1 MGDDTLSEK
10 CFNKDRRNDKELYK
24 EEIMELKT
32 HDKRLKLT
40 NGDFQRLVKARKPAG
55 IEKKSAYLVGTG
67 IASLTAACFLIRD
80 AHMEGK
86 KITFLEQLDIPG
98 GSLDGDYMD
107 TRGYV
112 ARGGRETGAHFECLW
127 DIWSS
132 IPSLEDPEMSVLDD
146 YFYTNYDDPNFSNC
160 RITHKQGERYD
171 DGKFNLTQDQVKEI
185 AKLCMTQD
193 ELLEDKAIE
202 DIFSD
207 GLLNS
212 DFWTLWRTMFAF
224 ENWHSALEM
233 KLYLNRFIHHVG
245 GLTNLSA
252 LRFTRYDQYNSIVKP
267 MVKYLENHGCKFQYN
282 IKVTD
287 VDFDI
292 SENRKVATKI
302 IAEDKDGNDKTI
314 DLTENDLVFITNGS
328 MTENSS
334 YGDDNTPAEI
344 SDEQTGC
351 WEMWKNIAKKS
362 DDFGNPEVFCS
373 DVEKSNW
380 ESCTV
385 TCHDESVPKYIEK
398 ITKRSPYGGK
408 TVTGGIVTCVDS
420 SWLMSWTIN
429 RQGQYPEQPE
439 NDVCVWVYGLFTDVE
454 GDYIKKKMRDC
465 TGKEITKEWLYHIG
479 VPVNEIDALA
489 ETCTAVPV
497 MMPYITAQFMPRKA
511 GDRPYVVPKGGVNFA
526 FLGQFAETLDDPG
539 RDTVF
544 TTEYSGRTAMEA
556 VYVLCGVEKAVPEVF
571 ASRYDLRYLLN
582 GMVAL
587 SDGKKPDLPLSPLQ
601 KMKVAKLIKG
611 TDIEEMLK
619 EFNII

>member
-1 MGDDTLSEK
+1 
-10 CFNKDRRNDKELYK
+10 
-24 EEIMELKT
+24 MELKT
-32 HDKRLKLT
+32 YDKRLKLT
-40 NGDFQRLVKARKPAG
+40 NGDFQRLVKARKPEG
-55 IEKKSAYLVGTG
+55 IEEKSAYLIGTG

-80 AHMEGK
+80 AHMEGN

-98 GSLDGDYMD
+98 GSLDGEYMD

-132 IPSLEDPEMSVLDD
+132 IPSLENPEMSILDD
-146 YFYTNYDDPNFSNC
+146 YFYTNYDDPNYSNC

-171 DGKFNLTQDQVKEI
+171 DGKFNLTQKQVKEI
-185 AKLCMTQD
+185 ADLCMTKD

-245 GLTNLSA
+245 GLTDLSA

-267 MVKYLENHGCKFQYN
+267 MVRYLEDHGCNFQYN
-282 IKVTD
+282 TKVVD

-292 SENRKVATKI
+292 SENKKVATKI
-302 IAEDKDGNDKTI
+302 IAEDKIGNDKSI
-314 DLTENDLVFITNGS
+314 ELTENDLLFITNGS

-334 YGDDNTPAEI
+334 YGDDNTPAEL

-362 DDFGNPEVFCS
+362 DDFGKPEVFCS
-373 DVEKSNW
+373 DVEKSSW

-465 TGKEITKEWLYHIG
+465 TGKEITKEWLFHLG

-489 ETCTAVPV
+489 ETCSAVPV
-497 MMPYITAQFMPRKA
+497 MMPYITSQFMPRKF
-511 GDRPYVVPKGGVNFA
+511 GDRPLVVPKGGVNFA

-556 VYVLCGVEKAVPEVF
+556 VYVLCGVEKAVPEVY

-587 SDGKKPDLPLSPLQ
+587 SDGKKPDLPLSLLQ

-611 TDIEEMLK
+611 TDVEEMLR

>member
-1 MGDDTLSEK
+1 
-10 CFNKDRRNDKELYK
+10 
-24 EEIMELKT
+24 MELKT

-40 NGDFQRLVKARKPAG
+40 NGDFQRLVKARKPEG
-55 IEKKSAYLVGTG
+55 IEEKSAYLVGTG
-67 IASLTAACFLIRD
+67 IAALTAACFLIRD

-98 GSLDGDYMD
+98 GSLDGEYMD

-146 YFYTNYDDPNFSNC
+146 YFYTNYDDPNYSNC

-185 AKLCMTQD
+185 AELCMTQD

-245 GLTNLSA
+245 GLTDLSA

-292 SENRKVATKI
+292 SENKKVATKI
-302 IAEDKDGNDKTI
+302 IAEDKDGNDKSI
-314 DLTENDLVFITNGS
+314 DLTENDLLFITNGS

-334 YGDDNTPAEI
+334 YGDDNTAAEL
-344 SDEQTGC
+344 SDEQSGC

-362 DDFGNPEVFCS
+362 DDFGHPEVFCS

-454 GDYIKKKMRDC
+454 GDFIKKKMRDC
-465 TGKEITKEWLYHIG
+465 TGKEITKEWLFHIG
-479 VPVNEIDALA
+479 VPVNEIDKLA

-497 MMPYITAQFMPRKA
+497 MMPYITSQFMPRKA

-582 GMVAL
+582 GMVSL
-587 SDGKKPDLPLSPLQ
+587 SDGKKPELPLSPLQ
-601 KMKVAKLIKG
+601 KMKIAKLIKG

>member
-1 MGDDTLSEK
+1 
-10 CFNKDRRNDKELYK
+10 
-24 EEIMELKT
+24 MELKT
-32 HDKRLKLT
+32 RDKRLKLT
-40 NGDFQRLVKARKPAG
+40 NGDFQRLVKTRKPEG
-55 IEKKSAYLVGTG
+55 IEEKSAYLIGTG
-67 IASLTAACFLIRD
+67 VASLTAACFLIRD

-86 KITFLEQLDIPG
+86 KITFLEQLDIAG
-98 GSLDGDYMD
+98 GSLDGKCME

-132 IPSLEDPEMSVLDD
+132 IPSIEDPEMSVLDS
-146 YFYTNYDDPNFSNC
+146 YYYTNYDDPNFSNC
-160 RITHKQGERYD
+160 RITHKQGEKYD
-171 DGKFNLTQDQVKEI
+171 DGNFNLTQDQVKEI
-185 AKLCMTQD
+185 ADLCVTKD
-193 ELLEDKAIE
+193 EELDNKTIE
-202 DIFSD
+202 EVFSE

-212 DFWTLWRTMFAF
+212 DFWTYWRTMFAF

-233 KLYLNRFIHHVG
+233 KLYLNRFIHHVDG
-245 GLTNLSA
+245 FTDLSA
-252 LRFTRYDQYNSIVKP
+252 ARYTRFDQYNSLVKP
-267 MVKYLENHGCKFQYN
+267 MVKYLEDHGCNFQYN

-302 IAEDKDGNDKTI
+302 IAEDKDGNDKSI
-314 DLTENDLVFITNGS
+314 DLTENDLLFITNGS

-334 YGDDNTPAEI
+334 YGDDKTPAEL

-362 DDFGNPEVFCS
+362 NDFGNPEVFCS

-380 ESCTV
+380 ESCTI
-385 TCHDESVPKYIEK
+385 TCHDDSVTKYIEK
-398 ITKRSPYGGK
+398 ITKRSPYTGK
-408 TVTGGIVTCVDS
+408 TVTGGLVTCLDS
-420 SWLMSWTIN
+420 SWLISWTIN
-429 RQGQYPEQPE
+429 RQGQYPEQPK
-439 NDVCVWVYGLFTDVE
+439 NDIAVWVYGLFTDLE

-497 MMPYITAQFMPRKA
+497 MMPYITAQFMPRKF
-511 GDRPYVVPKGGVNFA
+511 GDRPLVVPKGGVNFA

-556 VYVLCGVEKAVPEVF
+556 VYVLCGIEKAVPEVY
-571 ASRYDLRYLLN
+571 ASRYDIRYLLN
-582 GMVAL
+582 GMNSL
-587 SDGKKPDLPLSPLQ
+587 LDGKKPELPLSPLE
-601 KMKVAKLIKG
+601 KIKLAKHIEG
-611 TDIEEMLK
+611 TEIEEMLK

>member
-1 MGDDTLSEK
+1 
-10 CFNKDRRNDKELYK
+10 
-24 EEIMELKT
+24 MELKT
-32 HDKRLKLT
+32 YDKRLKLT
-40 NGDFQRLVKARKPAG
+40 NGDFQRLVKARKPEG
-55 IEKKSAYLVGTG
+55 IEEKSAYLIGTG

-80 AHMEGK
+80 AHMEGN

-98 GSLDGDYMD
+98 GSLDGEYMD

-132 IPSLEDPEMSVLDD
+132 IPSLENPEMSVLDD
-146 YFYTNYDDPNFSNC
+146 YFYTNYDDPNYSNC

-171 DGKFNLTQDQVKEI
+171 DGKFNLTQKQVKEI
-185 AKLCMTQD
+185 ADLCMTKD

-245 GLTNLSA
+245 GLTDLSA

-267 MVKYLENHGCKFQYN
+267 MVRYLEDHGCNFQYN
-282 IKVTD
+282 TKVVD

-292 SENRKVATKI
+292 SENKKVATKI
-302 IAEDKDGNDKTI
+302 IAEDKIGNDKSI
-314 DLTENDLVFITNGS
+314 ELTENDLLFITNGS

-334 YGDDNTPAEI
+334 YGDDNTPAEL

-362 DDFGNPEVFCS
+362 DDFGKPEVFCS
-373 DVEKSNW
+373 DVEKSSW

-465 TGKEITKEWLYHIG
+465 TGKEITKEWLFHLG

-489 ETCTAVPV
+489 ETCSAVPV
-497 MMPYITAQFMPRKA
+497 MMPYITSQFMPRKF
-511 GDRPYVVPKGGVNFA
+511 GDRPLVVPKGGVNFA

-556 VYVLCGVEKAVPEVF
+556 VYVLCGVEKAVPEVY

-587 SDGKKPDLPLSPLQ
+587 SDGKKPDLPLSLLQ

-611 TDIEEMLK
+611 TDVEEMLR

>member
-1 MGDDTLSEK
+1 
-10 CFNKDRRNDKELYK
+10 
-24 EEIMELKT
+24 MELKT
-32 HDKRLKLT
+32 RDKRLKLT
-40 NGDFQRLVKARKPAG
+40 NGDFQRLVKTRKPEG
-55 IEKKSAYLVGTG
+55 IEEKSAYLIGTG
-67 IASLTAACFLIRD
+67 VASLTAACFLIRD

-86 KITFLEQLDIPG
+86 KITFLEQLDIAG
-98 GSLDGDYMD
+98 GSLDGKCME

-132 IPSLEDPEMSVLDD
+132 IPSIEDPEMSVLDS
-146 YFYTNYDDPNFSNC
+146 YYYTNYDDPNFSNC
-160 RITHKQGERYD
+160 RITYKQGEKYD
-171 DGKFNLTQDQVKEI
+171 DGNFNLTQDQVKEI
-185 AKLCMTQD
+185 ADLCITKD
-193 ELLEDKAIE
+193 EELDNKTIE
-202 DIFSD
+202 EVFSE

-212 DFWTLWRTMFAF
+212 DFWTYWRTMFAF

-233 KLYLNRFIHHVG
+233 KLYLNRFIHHVDG
-245 GLTNLSA
+245 FTDLSA
-252 LRFTRYDQYNSIVKP
+252 ARYTRFDQYNSLVKP
-267 MVKYLENHGCKFQYN
+267 MVKYLEDHGCNFQYN

-302 IAEDKDGNDKTI
+302 IAEDKDGNDKSI
-314 DLTENDLVFITNGS
+314 DLTENDLLFITNGS

-334 YGDDNTPAEI
+334 YGDDNTPAEL

-380 ESCTV
+380 ESCTI
-385 TCHDESVPKYIEK
+385 TCHDDSVPKYIEK
-398 ITKRSPYGGK
+398 ITKRSPYTGK
-408 TVTGGIVTCVDS
+408 TVTGGLVTCLDS
-420 SWLMSWTIN
+420 SWLISWTIN
-429 RQGQYPEQPE
+429 RQGQYPEQPK
-439 NDVCVWVYGLFTDVE
+439 NDIAVWLYGLFTDVE

-497 MMPYITAQFMPRKA
+497 MMPYITAQFMPRKF
-511 GDRPYVVPKGGVNFA
+511 GDRPLVVPKGGVNFA

-556 VYVLCGVEKAVPEVF
+556 VYVLCGVEKAVPEVY
-571 ASRYDLRYLLN
+571 ASRYDIRYLLN
-582 GMVAL
+582 GMNSL
-587 SDGKKPDLPLSPLQ
+587 LDGKKPELPLSPLQ
-601 KMKVAKLIKG
+601 KIKLAKHIEG
-611 TDIEEMLK
+611 TEIEEMLK

>member
-1 MGDDTLSEK
+1 
-10 CFNKDRRNDKELYK
+10 
-24 EEIMELKT
+24 MELKT
-32 HDKRLKLT
+32 RDKRLKLT
-40 NGDFQRLVKARKPAG
+40 NGDFQRLVKTRKPEG
-55 IEKKSAYLVGTG
+55 IEEKSAYLIGTG
-67 IASLTAACFLIRD
+67 VASLTAACFLIRD

-86 KITFLEQLDIPG
+86 KITFLEQLDIAG
-98 GSLDGDYMD
+98 GSLDGKCME

-132 IPSLEDPEMSVLDD
+132 IPSIEDPEMSVLDS
-146 YFYTNYDDPNFSNC
+146 YYYTNYDDPNFSNC
-160 RITHKQGERYD
+160 RITHKQGEKYD
-171 DGKFNLTQDQVKEI
+171 DGNFNLTQDQVKEI
-185 AKLCMTQD
+185 ADLCVTKD
-193 ELLEDKAIE
+193 EELDNKTIE
-202 DIFSD
+202 EVFSE

-212 DFWTLWRTMFAF
+212 DFWTYWRTMFAF

-233 KLYLNRFIHHVG
+233 KLYLNRFIHHVDG
-245 GLTNLSA
+245 FTDLSA
-252 LRFTRYDQYNSIVKP
+252 ARYTRFDQYNSLVKP
-267 MVKYLENHGCKFQYN
+267 MVKYLEDHGCNFQYN

-302 IAEDKDGNDKTI
+302 IAEDKDGNDKSI
-314 DLTENDLVFITNGS
+314 DLTENDLLFITNGS

-334 YGDDNTPAEI
+334 YGDDNTPAEL

-362 DDFGNPEVFCS
+362 NDFGNPEVFCS

-380 ESCTV
+380 ESCTI
-385 TCHDESVPKYIEK
+385 TCHDDSVTKYIEK
-398 ITKRSPYGGK
+398 ITKRSPYTGK
-408 TVTGGIVTCVDS
+408 TVTGGLVTCLDS
-420 SWLMSWTIN
+420 SWLISWTIN
-429 RQGQYPEQPE
+429 RQGQYPEQPK
-439 NDVCVWVYGLFTDVE
+439 NDIAVWVYGLFTDLE

-497 MMPYITAQFMPRKA
+497 MMPYITAQFMPRKF
-511 GDRPYVVPKGGVNFA
+511 GDRPLVVPKGGVNFA

-556 VYVLCGVEKAVPEVF
+556 VYVLCGVEKAVPEVY
-571 ASRYDLRYLLN
+571 ASRYDIRYLLN
-582 GMVAL
+582 GMNSL
-587 SDGKKPDLPLSPLQ
+587 LDGKKPELPLSPLQ
-601 KMKVAKLIKG
+601 KIKLAKHIEG
-611 TDIEEMLK
+611 TEIEEMLK

>member
-1 MGDDTLSEK
+1 
-10 CFNKDRRNDKELYK
+10 
-24 EEIMELKT
+24 MELKT
-32 HDKRLKLT
+32 RDKRLKLT
-40 NGDFQRLVKARKPAG
+40 NGDFQRLVKTRKPEG
-55 IEKKSAYLVGTG
+55 IEEKSAYLIGTG
-67 IASLTAACFLIRD
+67 VASLTAACFLIRD

-86 KITFLEQLDIPG
+86 KITFLEQLDIAG
-98 GSLDGDYMD
+98 GSLDGKCME

-132 IPSLEDPEMSVLDD
+132 IPSIEDPEMSVLDS
-146 YFYTNYDDPNFSNC
+146 YYYTNYDDPNFSNC
-160 RITHKQGERYD
+160 RITHKQGEKYD
-171 DGKFNLTQDQVKEI
+171 DGNFNLTQDQVKEI
-185 AKLCMTQD
+185 ADLCVTKD
-193 ELLEDKAIE
+193 EELDNKTIE
-202 DIFSD
+202 EVFSE

-212 DFWTLWRTMFAF
+212 DFWTYWRTMFAF

-233 KLYLNRFIHHVG
+233 KLYLNRFIHHVDG
-245 GLTNLSA
+245 FTDLSA
-252 LRFTRYDQYNSIVKP
+252 ARYTRFDQYNSLVKP
-267 MVKYLENHGCKFQYN
+267 MVKYLEDHGCNFQYN

-302 IAEDKDGNDKTI
+302 IAEDKDGNDKSI
-314 DLTENDLVFITNGS
+314 DLTENDLLFITNGS

-334 YGDDNTPAEI
+334 YGDDKTPAEL

-362 DDFGNPEVFCS
+362 NDFGNPEVFCS

-380 ESCTV
+380 ESCTI
-385 TCHDESVPKYIEK
+385 TCHDDSVTKYIEK
-398 ITKRSPYGGK
+398 ITKRSPYTGK
-408 TVTGGIVTCVDS
+408 TVTGGLVTCLDS
-420 SWLMSWTIN
+420 SWLISWTIN
-429 RQGQYPEQPE
+429 RQGQYPEQPK
-439 NDVCVWVYGLFTDVE
+439 NDIAVWVYGLFTDLE

-497 MMPYITAQFMPRKA
+497 MMPYITAQFMPRKF
-511 GDRPYVVPKGGVNFA
+511 GDRPLVVPKGGVNFA

-556 VYVLCGVEKAVPEVF
+556 VYVLCGVEKAVPEVY
-571 ASRYDLRYLLN
+571 ASRYDIRYLLN
-582 GMVAL
+582 GMNSL
-587 SDGKKPDLPLSPLQ
+587 LDGKKPELPLSPLQ
-601 KMKVAKLIKG
+601 KIKLAKHIEG
-611 TDIEEMLK
+611 TEIEEMLK

>member
-1 MGDDTLSEK
+1 
-10 CFNKDRRNDKELYK
+10 
-24 EEIMELKT
+24 MELKT
-32 HDKRLKLT
+32 RDKRLKLT
-40 NGDFQRLVKARKPAG
+40 NGDFQRLVKTRKPEG
-55 IEKKSAYLVGTG
+55 IEEKSAYLIGTG
-67 IASLTAACFLIRD
+67 VASLTAACFLIRD

-86 KITFLEQLDIPG
+86 KITFLEQLDIAG
-98 GSLDGDYMD
+98 GSLDGKCME

-132 IPSLEDPEMSVLDD
+132 IPSIEDPEMSVLDS
-146 YFYTNYDDPNFSNC
+146 YYYTNYDDPNFSNC
-160 RITHKQGERYD
+160 RITHKQGEKYD
-171 DGKFNLTQDQVKEI
+171 DGNFNLTQDQVKEI
-185 AKLCMTQD
+185 ADLCITKD
-193 ELLEDKAIE
+193 EELDNKTIE
-202 DIFSD
+202 EVFSE

-212 DFWTLWRTMFAF
+212 DFWTYWRTMFAF

-233 KLYLNRFIHHVG
+233 KLYLNRFIHHVDG
-245 GLTNLSA
+245 FTDLSA
-252 LRFTRYDQYNSIVKP
+252 ARYTRFDQYNSLVKP
-267 MVKYLENHGCKFQYN
+267 MVKYLEDHGCNFQYN

-302 IAEDKDGNDKTI
+302 IAEDKDGNDKSI
-314 DLTENDLVFITNGS
+314 DLTENDLLFITNGS

-334 YGDDNTPAEI
+334 YGDDNTPAEL

-380 ESCTV
+380 ESCTI
-385 TCHDESVPKYIEK
+385 TCHDDSVPKYIEK
-398 ITKRSPYGGK
+398 ITKRSAYTGK
-408 TVTGGIVTCVDS
+408 TVTGGLVTCLDS
-420 SWLMSWTIN
+420 SWLISWTIN
-429 RQGQYPEQPE
+429 RQGQYPEQPK
-439 NDVCVWVYGLFTDVE
+439 NDIAVWLYGLFTDVE

-497 MMPYITAQFMPRKA
+497 MMPYITAQFMPRKF
-511 GDRPYVVPKGGVNFA
+511 GDRPLVVPKGGVNFA

-556 VYVLCGVEKAVPEVF
+556 VYVLCGVEKAVPEVY
-571 ASRYDLRYLLN
+571 ASRYDIRYLLN
-582 GMVAL
+582 GMNSL
-587 SDGKKPDLPLSPLQ
+587 LDGKKPELPLSPLQ
-601 KMKVAKLIKG
+601 KIKLAKHIEG
-611 TDIEEMLK
+611 TEIEEMLK

>member
-1 MGDDTLSEK
+1 
-10 CFNKDRRNDKELYK
+10 
-24 EEIMELKT
+24 MELKT
-32 HDKRLKLT
+32 RDKRLKLT
-40 NGDFQRLVKARKPAG
+40 NGDFQRLVKTRKPEG
-55 IEKKSAYLVGTG
+55 IEEKSAYLIGTG
-67 IASLTAACFLIRD
+67 VASLTAACFLIRD

-86 KITFLEQLDIPG
+86 KITFLEQLDIAG
-98 GSLDGDYMD
+98 GSLDGKCME

-132 IPSLEDPEMSVLDD
+132 IPSIEDPEMSVLDS
-146 YFYTNYDDPNFSNC
+146 YYYTNYDDPNFSNC
-160 RITHKQGERYD
+160 RITHKQGEKYD
-171 DGKFNLTQDQVKEI
+171 DGNFNLTQDQVKEI
-185 AKLCMTQD
+185 ADLCVTKD
-193 ELLEDKAIE
+193 EELDNKTIE
-202 DIFSD
+202 EVFSE

-212 DFWTLWRTMFAF
+212 DFWTYWRTMFAF

-233 KLYLNRFIHHVG
+233 KLYLNRFIHHVDG
-245 GLTNLSA
+245 FTDLSA
-252 LRFTRYDQYNSIVKP
+252 ARYTRFDQYNSLVKP
-267 MVKYLENHGCKFQYN
+267 MVKYLEDHGCNFQYN

-302 IAEDKDGNDKTI
+302 IAEDKDGNDKSI
-314 DLTENDLVFITNGS
+314 DLTENDLLFITNGS

-334 YGDDNTPAEI
+334 YGDDNTPAEL

-362 DDFGNPEVFCS
+362 NDFGNPEVFCS

-380 ESCTV
+380 ESCTI
-385 TCHDESVPKYIEK
+385 TCHDDSVTKYIEK
-398 ITKRSPYGGK
+398 ITKRSPYTGK
-408 TVTGGIVTCVDS
+408 TVTGGLVTCLDS
-420 SWLMSWTIN
+420 SWLISWTIN
-429 RQGQYPEQPE
+429 RQGQYPEQPK
-439 NDVCVWVYGLFTDVE
+439 NDIAVWVYGLFTDLE

-497 MMPYITAQFMPRKA
+497 MMPYITAQFMPRKF
-511 GDRPYVVPKGGVNFA
+511 GDRPLVVPKGGVNFA

-556 VYVLCGVEKAVPEVF
+556 VYVLCGIEKAVPEVY
-571 ASRYDLRYLLN
+571 ASRYDIRYLLN
-582 GMVAL
+582 GMNSL
-587 SDGKKPDLPLSPLQ
+587 LDGKKPELPLSPLE
-601 KMKVAKLIKG
+601 KIKLAKHIEG
-611 TDIEEMLK
+611 TEIEEMLK